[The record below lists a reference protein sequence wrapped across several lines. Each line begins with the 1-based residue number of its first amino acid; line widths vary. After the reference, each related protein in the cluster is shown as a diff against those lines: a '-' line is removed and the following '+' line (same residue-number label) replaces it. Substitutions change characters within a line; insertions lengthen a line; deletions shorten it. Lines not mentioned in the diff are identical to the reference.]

1 MKKLICT
8 MTLAALLC
16 GAAGAANGSYTV
28 TAELSPDITVKIDG
42 VERVFYNAQG
52 KEVHPISYAGTTY
65 VPIRSIGEL
74 MDKNVNWDE
83 ATSTATIGGTRVTP
97 DATGTPDRNA
107 REQEISL
114 RMEPGYTIVI
124 DGVKRTFYDVNGKQ
138 VDPALY
144 NGSIYLPIR
153 AIGEI
158 MGKTVSWNE
167 ATETVFLSG
176 GSADGSVT
184 DFDTSNPTKPTNP
197 VNPTQPTGS
206 VTLEQAKQTALDHSG
221 KTASQ
226 VTFVKAYQDFDDGR
240 WVYEVEFIV
249 QSGSGYLEYDYEID
263 ASTGKI
269 ISYDYDAEGYQSSSS
284 GNSGAGVSVSESTA
298 KQTAL
303 NRVPGASAS
312 NIYKFKLDFDDGRW
326 EYEGTIV
333 YNQMEYEFTID
344 ANTGSIVEWD
354 VESIYD

>member
-16 GAAGAANGSYTV
+16 GAASAANGSYTV
-28 TAELSPDITVKIDG
+28 SAELSPDITVKIDG
-42 VERVFYNAQG
+42 VERIFYNAQG

-83 ATSTATIGGTRVTP
+83 ATSTATISGTRVTP

-206 VTLEQAKQTALDHSG
+206 VTLEQAKQTALDHAG

-240 WVYEVEFIV
+240 WVYDVEFIV
-249 QSGSGYLEYDYEID
+249 RSGSGYLEYDYEID

-269 ISYDYDAEGYQSSSS
+269 ISYDYDAEGYQPSGS
-284 GNSGAGVSVSESTA
+284 GNSSAGVSISESTA

-326 EYEGTIV
+326 EYEGTII